1 MTTAQ
6 LEPKNVPEERCVAL
20 WRFGQLLK
28 AGYGR
33 RPASALARRR
43 DVDLHLAVRLRQA
56 RCPVDTAL
64 RILL

>member
-6 LEPKNVPEERCVAL
+6 LEPKKVPEERCVAL
-20 WRFGQLLK
+20 WRFGQLRQ

-33 RPASALARRR
+33 RQASTLAQRR
-43 DVDLHLAVRLRQA
+43 DVDLHLAVRLR
-56 RCPVDTAL
+56 RDGCPVDTAL

>member
-6 LEPKNVPEERCVAL
+6 LEPKNLPEERCVAL
-20 WRFGQLLK
+20 WRFEQLLQ

-33 RPASALARRR
+33 RQASVLARRR
-43 DVDLHLAVRLRQA
+43 DVDLHLAVRLR
-56 RCPVDTAL
+56 RDGCPADTAL

>member
-6 LEPKNVPEERCVAL
+6 LAPHTAREERCVAL
-20 WRFGQLLK
+20 WRFEQLLR

-33 RPASALARRR
+33 RAAARLARRR
-43 DVDLHLAVRLRQA
+43 DVDLHLAVRLR
-56 RCPVDTAL
+56 RDGCPVATAL

>member
-6 LEPKNVPEERCVAL
+6 LETRRVPEERCVAL
-20 WRFGQLLK
+20 WRFAELLH

-33 RPASALARRR
+33 RQASVIAGRR
-43 DVDLHLAVRLRQA
+43 DVDLHLAVGLLENG
-56 RCPVDTAL
+56 CPVETAL

>member
-6 LEPKNVPEERCVAL
+6 LDPQTAGEERCVAL
-20 WRFGQLLK
+20 WRFGQLVR

-33 RPASALARRR
+33 RPAARLARRR
-43 DVDLHLAVRLRQA
+43 DVDLHLAVRLR
-56 RCPVDTAL
+56 RDGCPVDTAL